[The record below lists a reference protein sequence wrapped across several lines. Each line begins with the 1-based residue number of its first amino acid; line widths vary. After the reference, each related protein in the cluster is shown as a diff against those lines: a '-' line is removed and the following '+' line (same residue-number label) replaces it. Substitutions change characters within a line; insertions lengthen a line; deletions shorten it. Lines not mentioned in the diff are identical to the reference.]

1 MSGAQVLEFLGGD
14 LDLLIFRE
22 TGLLGLLLHLLEQV
36 LEQLLFLLVNEI
48 LLLSERCIL
57 LALARA

>member
-22 TGLLGLLLHLLEQV
+22 TGLLSLLLHLLEQV

-57 LALARA
+57 LTLARA

>member
-22 TGLLGLLLHLLEQV
+22 TGLLSLLLHLLEQV